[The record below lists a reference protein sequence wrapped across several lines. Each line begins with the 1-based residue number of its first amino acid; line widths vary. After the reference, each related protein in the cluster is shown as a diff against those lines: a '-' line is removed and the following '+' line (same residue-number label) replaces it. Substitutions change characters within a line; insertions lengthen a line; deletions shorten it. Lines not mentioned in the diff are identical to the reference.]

1 VHHNVTLVLQ
11 VNGVQEVNINP
22 MVTAKQVT
30 IVAQEERMQLM
41 KNVQLVSIVIKEA
54 QFQQLVQRVLSLT
67 LEPIQPI
74 NVVNVPKDITA
85 QKVLKSKLH
94 AQEEVIVQRILL
106 YHFIVLVEPIMIRPK
121 LMN

>member
-1 VHHNVTLVLQ
+1 
-11 VNGVQEVNINP
+11 
-22 MVTAKQVT
+22 
-30 IVAQEERMQLM
+30 VAQEERMQLM

-54 QFQQLVQRVLSLT
+54 QFQQLVQKVHSLT
-67 LEPIQPI
+67 LVPIQLI
-74 NVVNVPKDITA
+74 NVVNVPKGITA